1 MQKSTILKK
10 QISFI
15 ILLSTA
21 WLITGGLLVSAY
33 AEQYLIP
40 SWIKNNAKWW
50 SGGQI
55 EDSDFVKGIQYLI
68 ETGIMKIPETKS
80 SVSQSSQIPTWIKN
94 NAGWWADG
102 KISDSDFVSGIQYLI
117 NNGIIRINSDSAN
130 EPEST
135 QRLSITLEGKNVVQ
149 LGGKQ
154 YITVKVTDGKKLVTD
169 AAVSARV
176 TYSYG
181 DTIKTFDGVSNY
193 YGEFRFS
200 WNIEGYTPGTY
211 TVFLDVSKS
220 GYTSANGLFSF
231 TVKDIA

>member
-1 MQKSTILKK
+1 MQKSTVVKK
-10 QISFI
+10 QTSFI

-21 WLITGGLLVSAY
+21 WLIIGGLLVSAY

-50 SGGQI
+50 SDGQI

-94 NAGWWADG
+94 NAGWWADN

-117 NNGIIRINSDSAN
+117 NNGIIRINSDSTN

-135 QRLSITLEGKNVVQ
+135 KKLSITLEGKNVVQ

-154 YITVKVTDGKKLVTD
+154 SITVKVTDGKKLVTD
-169 AAVSARV
+169 AAVSAKV

-200 WNIEGYTPGTY
+200 WIIEGYTPGTY

-220 GYTSANGLFSF
+220 EYTSANGLFSF
-231 TVKDIA
+231 KVQDIA

>member
-1 MQKSTILKK
+1 MKK

-21 WLITGGLLVSAY
+21 WLIIGGLLVSVH

-55 EDSDFVKGIQYLI
+55 EDSDFLKGIQYLI

-80 SVSQSSQIPTWIKN
+80 SVSQSSQIPMWIKN
-94 NAGWWADG
+94 NAGWWADN
-102 KISDSDFVSGIQYLI
+102 KISASDFVSGIQYLI

-135 QRLSITLEGKNVVQ
+135 KRLSITLEGKNVVQ

-154 YITVKVTDGKKLVTD
+154 SITVKVTDGKKLVTD

-200 WNIEGYTPGTY
+200 WNIEGYTLGTY

-231 TVKDIA
+231 KVKDIA

>member
-1 MQKSTILKK
+1 MILKK
-10 QISFI
+10 RMSLI

-21 WLITGGLLVSAY
+21 WLIMGCLVSVY

-55 EDSDFVKGIQYLI
+55 QDSDFVKGIQYLI

-94 NAGWWADG
+94 NAGWWADN

-117 NNGIIRINSDSAN
+117 NNGIIRISSESTN

-135 QRLSITLEGKNVVQ
+135 KRLSITLEGKNVVQ

-154 YITVKVTDGKKLVTD
+154 SITVKVTDGKKLVTD
-169 AAVSARV
+169 AAVSVKV

-220 GYTSANGLFSF
+220 GYASANGLFSF
-231 TVKDIA
+231 KVQDIT